1 MGAWHISPALATFIR
16 QFNAAFP
23 GRDKRSD
30 GTIGDVRHQHE
41 AGGSDHNPDG
51 TGTVCAF
58 DGTHGPFWHLSLA
71 DAGRIANELVASG
84 DERIAYVIFNRR
96 IWTKAKGWH
105 DYTGT
110 SPHLEHFHLSV
121 KHGSF
126 ANDTS
131 PWDLPS
137 FAGTPVVSVVDL
149 AAAHA
154 GSLTTPPLPDSE
166 DEDDMPSYARNVATG
181 AMIKYTTLGFT
192 LLNPDQAELE
202 TKFGADF
209 QLVDAHTFDLIVGQ
223 RDQTRVSLQGG
234 ARLDGRV
241 Q

>member
-1 MGAWHISPALATFIR
+1 MGTWHISPALATFIG
-16 QFNAAFP
+16 QFNAAYP

-84 DERIAYVIFNRR
+84 DNRIAYVIFNRR

-121 KHGSF
+121 KHGDP
-126 ANDTS
+126 ANDVS

-137 FAGTPVVSVVDL
+137 FGLGVPTVSVSDL
-149 AAAHA
+149 VAAHA
-154 GSLTTPPLPDSE
+154 AASVTPPPEE
-166 DEDDMPSYARNVATG
+166 DEDDMALYFRNVATG
-181 AMIKYTTLGFT
+181 AEIRADVTRYT
-192 LLNPDQAELE
+192 LLNPVQAGLEVRNGAVFTDCDPDTFHTIISSRDQA
-202 TKFGADF
+202 
-209 QLVDAHTFDLIVGQ
+209 LINGE
-223 RDQTRVSLQGG
+223 
-234 ARLDGRV
+234 RL
-241 Q
+241 